1 MQEIQPKMESK
12 KRMPEI
18 DEFSEAIGGLKA
30 DMAVIKDGIK
40 EIRAHQIQA
49 NGKLEKAHDRIDD
62 MIPDLNSAVANGND
76 WADTK
81 SKAKWLIGLGF
92 LGSAGGGFSISK
104 IFGNL
109 FS

>member
-1 MQEIQPKMESK
+1 
-12 KRMPEI
+12 MPEI
-18 DEFSEAIGGLKA
+18 DEFSEAIGSLKA

-40 EIRAHQIQA
+40 EIRSHQIQA

-62 MIPDLNSAVANGND
+62 IEPLVHTAHANGND

-81 SKAKWLIGLGF
+81 TKAKWLIGLGF
-92 LGSAGGGFSISK
+92 LGSAGGGFSVSK
-104 IFGNL
+104 FFGNL